1 MCEPQKVV
9 IFSHLVFMVNRL
21 TKTKSREKRDLT
33 ALDFKKQ
40 CNLFDQIFGQ
50 VIWMD
55 SLGRVL
61 GVISYGCMV
70 GLSSLISI
78 HQTKGDNCT

>member
-40 CNLFDQIFGQ
+40 CILFVFFGQ
-50 VIWMD
+50 GPWMK
-55 SLGRVL
+55 SLDRAL
-61 GVISYGCMV
+61 G
-70 GLSSLISI
+70 
-78 HQTKGDNCT
+78 